1 MNSIIYRSVIVQSLM
16 HIYNKVKIINMENH
30 FYKLLLRV
38 DSYVYSV
45 NFKSVIEIGYGGSI
59 DGKD

>member
-1 MNSIIYRSVIVQSLM
+1 MDSIIYKSVIVQSLM

-30 FYKLLLRV
+30 FYNLLLMV
-38 DSYVYSV
+38 NNYMYGV
-45 NFKSVIEIGYGGSI
+45 NFKIVIKIGYGGSI